1 MSTYIGNKIKLS
13 IFGQS
18 HSKAIGVCI
27 DGIPAGIPI
36 DMDFLN
42 HFLDRRC
49 PKLKSSTSRIESDT
63 IELLSGVVDNHSC
76 GTAFCA
82 IINNKEQ
89 KSSEYTSLF
98 HTPRPSHCDYPAY
111 IKYGKYHDFA
121 GGGHFSGRLTAALCL
136 AGGIFI
142 PILNKMGIAIA
153 AHISNIGSVYDKR
166 FNPVTPGEEMQNLS
180 PAPITVINHTIINE
194 INAEIN
200 NYAKNGNS
208 IGGSIECAVTG
219 LPVGAGSTMFDS
231 FESRISQIVF
241 AIPAVKGIEFG
252 NGFLCSKMSG
262 SDYNDCYKIE
272 NENISTKTNHCGGIL
287 GGLSNA
293 MPLIFRAA
301 FKPTPS
307 ITIPQDTINMETKE
321 NTTITIKGRHD
332 ACIVPRAVPVVEA
345 AAAIACYDLIES

>member
-1 MSTYIGNKIKLS
+1 MSTYIGNKLKIS

-27 DGIPAGIPI
+27 EGIPAGTPI

-42 HFLDRRC
+42 HFLDRRSS
-49 PKLKSSTSRIESDT
+49 KLKTSTKRIESDK
-63 IELLSGVVDNHSC
+63 IEVLSGVVDNHSC

-82 IINNKEQ
+82 IIKNKEQ
-89 KSSEYTSLF
+89 KSSDYENFL

-121 GGGHFSGRLTAALCL
+121 GGGHFSGRLTAAICL

-142 PILNKMGIAIA
+142 QLLNKMGIAVA
-153 AHISNIGSVYDKR
+153 AHIYNIGSICDKA
-166 FNPVTPGEEMQNLS
+166 FNSLNPTNEIQNLS
-180 PAPITVINHTIINE
+180 PAPVTVINHSIINE
-194 INAEIN
+194 ITDEIDR
-200 NYAKNGNS
+200 YAKDGNS

-219 LPVGAGSTMFDS
+219 LPVGTGSTMFDS
-231 FESRISQIVF
+231 LESRISQIIF
-241 AIPAVKGIEFG
+241 SIPAVKGIEFG

-262 SDYNDCYKIE
+262 FDYNDSYQIE
-272 NENISTKTNHCGGIL
+272 NRIISTKTNNSGGIV
-287 GGLSNA
+287 GGLSNS

-307 ITIPQDTINMETKE
+307 IAIPQDTVNLTTKE
-321 NTTITIKGRHD
+321 NTSITVKGRHD

-345 AAAIACYDLIES
+345 AAAIACYDLIEI